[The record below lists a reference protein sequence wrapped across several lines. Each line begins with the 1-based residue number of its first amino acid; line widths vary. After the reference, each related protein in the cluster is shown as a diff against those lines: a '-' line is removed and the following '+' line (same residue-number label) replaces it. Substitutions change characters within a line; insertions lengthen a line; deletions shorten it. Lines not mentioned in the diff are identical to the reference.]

1 MKKALTITFL
11 IFSALLILDSM
22 NAGQAFVM
30 LYLAGQIPGTNIYL
44 SAGTMLEGF
53 ALLIGFVLSR
63 ISNQLALTF
72 FDYVKSQRETQRAR
86 LQQI

>member
-1 MKKALTITFL
+1 MKKAIIITCI

-30 LYLAGQIPGTNIYL
+30 LYLAGQIPGTHVYL

-53 ALLIGFVLSR
+53 ALLIGFILSR
-63 ISNQLALTF
+63 ISNQALMIF
-72 FDYVKSQRETQRAR
+72 VEIVKSQRIK
-86 LQQI
+86 LQEQV